1 MEFQYLG
8 LQAELE
14 LLPITDQ
21 EVDQRLLQLQN
32 QNPKRTPVTGRA
44 AQQGDEIVLDYT
56 GFCDGKLLP
65 GGSAQGQT
73 LVLGSGMLIPGFEE
87 QLVGAWPEQPV
98 TVSVT
103 FPQKYHAPELS
114 GKPATFQC
122 VIHQIRL
129 CTPSELNDDFAK
141 SMGDFQT
148 LEELRQALRQEMQ
161 QSRDQRAEMDLQDRL
176 IRQAAQTLE
185 FTPTE
190 AQIDR
195 AVEGHMETLRTQL
208 ARQNLTMEMYCQFT
222 GQTVEALRA
231 MARDDAAA
239 QLRVHAAIDRIIRLE
254 QLELSEEEIAQGL
267 EVICRQNHMTMEQ
280 FQPMLTEDMQ
290 HAIQQSLLAAKVME
304 LVRNHAAVTVKT
316 GA

>member
-1 MEFQYLG
+1 MAG
-8 LQAELE
+8 
-14 LLPITDQ
+14 
-21 EVDQRLLQLQN
+21 
-32 QNPKRTPVTGRA
+32 A
-44 AQQGDEIVLDYT
+44 A
-56 GFCDGKLLP
+56 
-65 GGSAQGQT
+65 
-73 LVLGSGMLIPGFEE
+73 
-87 QLVGAWPEQPV
+87 PV

-129 CTPSELNDDFAK
+129 RTPSELNDDFAK

-190 AQIDR
+190 VQIDR

-222 GQTVEALRA
+222 GQTVEALPGHGPGR
-231 MARDDAAA
+231 RRPP
-239 QLRVHAAIDRIIRLE
+239 QLRVHAAIDRDHPP
-254 QLELSEEEIAQGL
+254 G
-267 EVICRQNHMTMEQ
+267 
-280 FQPMLTEDMQ
+280 
-290 HAIQQSLLAAKVME
+290 AA
-304 LVRNHAAVTVKT
+304 
-316 GA
+316 GS